1 MLSISG
7 WWLSASDGQPRWW
20 LIPLTW
26 LSACVH
32 GVWSLG
38 VGIGV
43 TVIAGLFV
51 GGLFTARERGRLVLV
66 LGGSVVAAA
75 LTPLGPR
82 LVLSPFAVGG
92 TARQFVSEW
101 MASSV
106 RTASVALTL
115 AVLGAV
121 FALWASRRE
130 RPPAWQLMLWVVAIL
145 LVLVMRRTVA
155 VGAIVAALL
164 LADALEVLATRR
176 GLAGSFAPSPAS
188 RPRGLEVSVLVAATL
203 AALLVAVPLAGQSGR
218 QPKGV
223 PTALVDSLR
232 ALPSA
237 THVISDGDLSGWLM
251 FQAPQ
256 LRPVFDIRVEAYAPE
271 HVRGFIGAL
280 RAEPG
285 WSAYLERTQS
295 RAALVK
301 SDAPLASALANQWHW
316 RTVRSDLGY
325 VLMEAP

>member
-1 MLSISG
+1 
-7 WWLSASDGQPRWW
+7 
-20 LIPLTW
+20 
-26 LSACVH
+26 
-32 GVWSLG
+32 
-38 VGIGV
+38 
-43 TVIAGLFV
+43 
-51 GGLFTARERGRLVLV
+51 
-66 LGGSVVAAA
+66 
-75 LTPLGPR
+75 
-82 LVLSPFAVGG
+82 
-92 TARQFVSEW
+92 
-101 MASSV
+101 
-106 RTASVALTL
+106 
-115 AVLGAV
+115 
-121 FALWASRRE
+121 
-130 RPPAWQLMLWVVAIL
+130 
-145 LVLVMRRTVA
+145 
-155 VGAIVAALL
+155 
-164 LADALEVLATRR
+164 
-176 GLAGSFAPSPAS
+176 
-188 RPRGLEVSVLVAATL
+188 VSVLVAATL

-285 WSAYLERTQS
+285 WSAYLERTQT